1 MNLED
6 KIGRLFLVGLPST
19 ILDEETKQVL
29 DQIKPGSII
38 LFSRNIES
46 KKQIKKYVNDI
57 EKYLGYKP
65 LVTIDQEGGIVTRL
79 LDGFTVAPGAMAVT
93 ATNNSKNAYEIG
105 KTLGREMKAIG
116 VDWDLAPVVD
126 VNNNPANPGIG
137 IRSFSDK
144 EDVVIEYA
152 SQFIKGLEEEGVI
165 SCLKH
170 FPGKG
175 RVAVDAHLDMPELD
189 IDIEEMEKVEL
200 KPFKKIKSASWM
212 PSHIWISKIQNKKE
226 PATVAKEILTALVRD
241 KLGFE
246 GCLIADDLSM
256 GGVSKYFSPEESVL
270 YSFEAGMDILSMC
283 HDSEIQKRVKNFLV
297 EKVKENPELEKRVEE
312 SFERYER
319 IRLMTKIDK
328 KPSLEEVGTKENY
341 KKMQKITDKSI
352 TCIKGQ
358 KDIFPLE
365 KVDNVFTVKLSRLVL
380 VEDKKEGVPEISKQI
395 SEYYNTDLHI
405 FDPIKSKE
413 NIEKYV
419 NLSKNKIN
427 IILTENAHLYPEQRE
442 MVEKIALNSEKCVL
456 IALRNPYDAYIE
468 NVENAFTS
476 YGYTKNQQ
484 KSIYK
489 LITGELIPE
498 GILPVNGGLK

>member
-256 GGVSKYFSPEESVL
+256 GGVSKYFSPE
-270 YSFEAGMDILSMC
+270 
-283 HDSEIQKRVKNFLV
+283 
-297 EKVKENPELEKRVEE
+297 
-312 SFERYER
+312 
-319 IRLMTKIDK
+319 
-328 KPSLEEVGTKENY
+328 
-341 KKMQKITDKSI
+341 
-352 TCIKGQ
+352 
-358 KDIFPLE
+358 
-365 KVDNVFTVKLSRLVL
+365 
-380 VEDKKEGVPEISKQI
+380 
-395 SEYYNTDLHI
+395 
-405 FDPIKSKE
+405 
-413 NIEKYV
+413 
-419 NLSKNKIN
+419 
-427 IILTENAHLYPEQRE
+427 
-442 MVEKIALNSEKCVL
+442 
-456 IALRNPYDAYIE
+456 
-468 NVENAFTS
+468 
-476 YGYTKNQQ
+476 
-484 KSIYK
+484 
-489 LITGELIPE
+489 
-498 GILPVNGGLK
+498 